1 MAFVLSDKSSVQ
13 DFFALCE
20 WHNLR
25 DIVLCPGSRN
35 APFSISLHN
44 DPRFTTYAIPDERSA
59 AFFAL
64 GMAQQKQ
71 KATVL
76 ICTSGTA
83 ALNFAPAIAE
93 AFYQRV
99 PLLIVTADR
108 PIEWIDQGE
117 GQSIRQNQV
126 YANFVKASYEI
137 QEEAIHPDIVWHN
150 NRIMDEAMRLTGQGV
165 WGPVHINFPLREP
178 LYKTVP
184 YQPSK
189 IKSVERIASSE
200 ELQPQ
205 VIAALRNKI
214 EQAEKVL
221 ILAGQYP
228 PDAALKSALKQWTDL
243 PNVVVMTEAHSNLAE
258 SNWCSTIDRTIT
270 GLSAD
275 TLSEWY
281 PEILITFGHNI
292 ISRKVK
298 DWLRK
303 GETEHWHIDVSGEG
317 LDTLKQL
324 RHIISM
330 VPSDFFKAVVP
341 TPQVSS
347 RYQANIMQHT
357 LTRAAAGEAFINQT
371 EWSDLLAFALIYPR
385 IPAGYH
391 LQMGNSSVVRY
402 ILLMDARPDLFHFG
416 NRGVAGIDGCTS
428 TAVGACKA
436 SGQPTVLI
444 SGDIAFFYDSN
455 AFWNA
460 YVEPQLKIIVINNQ
474 GGGIFRIIDGPSTS
488 PALGEFFETTHQRSV
503 EGFAR
508 MYQLDYRACNDAD
521 NLRQALDWLWSTTS
535 CAVLEVQT
543 PRLDNDR
550 ILKDYFEALRLAD
563 AALQND

>member
-1 MAFVLSDKSSVQ
+1 MSFVLSDKSSVQ
-13 DFFALCE
+13 DFFALCD
-20 WHNLR
+20 WHGLTNV
-25 DIVLCPGSRN
+25 VLCPGSRN

-44 DPRFTTYAIPDERSA
+44 DPRFSTYAIPDERSA

-64 GMAQQKQ
+64 GMAQQNQ

-93 AFYQRV
+93 AYYQRV

-165 WGPVHINFPLREP
+165 RGPVHINFPLREP
-178 LYKTVP
+178 LYKTVA
-184 YQPSK
+184 YQPTK
-189 IKSVERIASSE
+189 IKSVERIDSSE
-200 ELQPQ
+200 ELQPG
-205 VIAALRNKI
+205 VIESLRLKI
-214 EQAEKVL
+214 EQAQKVL
-221 ILAGQYP
+221 ILAGQHT
-228 PDAALKSALKQWTDL
+228 PDAHLKSALKKWTAL

-258 SNWCSTIDRTIT
+258 PNWCSTIDRAIT
-270 GLSAD
+270 GLND
-275 TLSEWY
+275 NILDQWY
-281 PEILITFGHNI
+281 PDILITFGHNI

-298 DWLRK
+298 SWLRK
-303 GETEHWHIDVSGEG
+303 GEIEHWHIDVSGEG

-330 VPSDFFKAVVP
+330 VPSAFFNAVI
-341 TPQVSS
+341 PQPNVHSN
-347 RYQANIMQHT
+347 YQASVMQHNAA
-357 LTRAAAGEAFINQT
+357 RAHAGHTFLQHA
-371 EWSDLLAFALIYPR
+371 EWSDLLAFSLIYPS
-385 IPAGYH
+385 IPADYH

-402 ILLMDARPDLFHFG
+402 ILLLDARPDLFHFG

-436 SGQPTVLI
+436 SGKPTLLI

-455 AFWNA
+455 AFWNN
-460 YVEPQLKIIVINNQ
+460 YVEQKLKIIVINNQ
-474 GGGIFRIIDGPSTS
+474 GGGIFRIIEGPSSS
-488 PALGEFFETTHQRSV
+488 PALDEYFETTHQRSV
-503 EGFAR
+503 KGFAE
-508 MYQLDYRACNDAD
+508 MYRLDYRMCNGARSLEDD
-521 NLRQALDWLWSTTS
+521 LQWLWNTS
-535 CAVLEVQT
+535 ACAVLEVQT

-550 ILKDYFEALRLAD
+550 ILKAYFKALQAAD
-563 AALQND
+563 ADQKS